1 MQGKK
6 ISHLIG
12 LHTLL
17 SACAGIL
24 LAIVLFLG
32 FQTLEKD
39 QQQLNQDVVILKDIL
54 RMEETYR
61 EWLIMMDLVLGNNQT
76 YLTRGTQR
84 QANSFIDIISQI
96 QEKSLSEV
104 VKKNLQNMITQ
115 MQPPLKI
122 LQAILEGE
130 IILDNAITQFDT
142 QSLRIIKA
150 LSDIKIAISTQAQL
164 NTQQAKKQ
172 RQNIILQS
180 IFAGI
185 IFIIL
190 MILQWIFLSIYLV
203 RPMQKLNNA
212 VNIAR
217 EDHQHFH
224 YSNNTGTIEI
234 KELAENARVF
244 INNLEDQ
251 IIDRTQLYKTERD
264 KAIAAADIKTNF
276 LSLMNHEL
284 RTPLNAIMGFS
295 QLLDFGALTAD
306 QKKYQREILN
316 ASNRL
321 LKLLDRIFE
330 LIKIADNDYH
340 LKLTP
345 IAFHNVLDDVIKSLS
360 SHCNEKNITLKTD
373 VPVAN
378 ILLLANAQCL
388 ADIFTSLISNAI
400 KYSPKQGQ
408 IQIECHQEGEQF
420 FFSVTDHGIGIK
432 PTLTNRIFE
441 PFVDRQKDF
450 VDGLGISLYVTKRF
464 IELMGGE
471 IDCDSEEGKGSRF
484 YFQLPISAES

>member
-224 YSNNTGTIEI
+224 YSNNTGTIE
-234 KELAENARVF
+234 
-244 INNLEDQ
+244 
-251 IIDRTQLYKTERD
+251 
-264 KAIAAADIKTNF
+264 
-276 LSLMNHEL
+276 
-284 RTPLNAIMGFS
+284 
-295 QLLDFGALTAD
+295 
-306 QKKYQREILN
+306 
-316 ASNRL
+316 
-321 LKLLDRIFE
+321 
-330 LIKIADNDYH
+330 
-340 LKLTP
+340 
-345 IAFHNVLDDVIKSLS
+345 
-360 SHCNEKNITLKTD
+360 
-373 VPVAN
+373 
-378 ILLLANAQCL
+378 
-388 ADIFTSLISNAI
+388 
-400 KYSPKQGQ
+400 
-408 IQIECHQEGEQF
+408 
-420 FFSVTDHGIGIK
+420 
-432 PTLTNRIFE
+432 
-441 PFVDRQKDF
+441 
-450 VDGLGISLYVTKRF
+450 
-464 IELMGGE
+464 
-471 IDCDSEEGKGSRF
+471 
-484 YFQLPISAES
+484 